1 MTSSGDKKMAKALKL
16 FHVNRLDW
24 NRQQSEE
31 ERV

>member
-16 FHVNRLDW
+16 FHGNRLDW

-31 ERV
+31 GRV